1 MKSQSINSGI
11 DAGLV
16 TFDRLAPTVETRVR
30 RAKTNELAGLARL
43 ARDMIPGANVS
54 DQTLKAL
61 CSRDRDTVFAF
72 LRGRK
77 VIGGAAFLYLN
88 YRGHDALVLDE
99 IDLHDPDPVYLA
111 APGEKPDAIY
121 LWAIAGAGRSALG
134 HVAKIFAG
142 SRYGSADLYTR
153 PVTDAGI
160 RLMTGLGFRPSL
172 SWSPDLWVYHR
183 LGHESSASTFLQHA
197 A

>member
-11 DAGLV
+11 DAGLAE
-16 TFDRLAPTVETRVR
+16 FERLAPTAGTSAR
-30 RAKTNELAGLARL
+30 RAKSNELAALARL
-43 ARDMIPGANVS
+43 ARETIPGANVS
-54 DQTLKAL
+54 DRTLKAL

-72 LRGRK
+72 LRGQK
-77 VIGGAAFLYLN
+77 AIGGAAFLYLN

-111 APGEKPDAIY
+111 ASDERPEAIY
-121 LWAIAGAGRSALG
+121 LWAISGAGRSALG

-142 SRYGSADLYTR
+142 PRYRSADLYTR
-153 PVTDAGI
+153 PVTDAGV
-160 RLMTGLGFRPSL
+160 RLMTGLGFQPSP

-183 LGHESSASTFLQHA
+183 LANQSSVSAPLQQA